1 MTYAKRRAIHDQNIN
16 HVVIRFLKQVIKK
29 LLAGFGLVIFK
40 RSTGIYIGEDETPAL
55 ALRLCET
62 VQPNIIDGGAH
73 KGAFVDAARRLS
85 PGAHFLCFEP
95 DPLLAASLQEKF
107 AGKAKVQ
114 IIQAAL
120 GSTRG
125 TATFNINR
133 SRACNSLASSD
144 GAATGVLGEL
154 MTTMERISV
163 EVTTLDDAMLNAG
176 MRSCDIVKLDLQ
188 GHDLEALSGA
198 AETLK
203 SAKVVIVEVWYAPVY
218 AGTVTYLKICEL
230 LQKSGFSIYTLAGLH
245 YSTKDRLLW
254 SDAIFLRADSA
265 QLAEPVTIT

>member
-1 MTYAKRRAIHDQNIN
+1 MPAAHVQSIN
-16 HVVIRFLKQVIKK
+16 HIVIRFLKQVIKR
-29 LLAGFGLVIFK
+29 LLASFGLVIFK

-55 ALRLCET
+55 ALRLCGA
-62 VQPNIIDGGAH
+62 VQPIIIDGGAH
-73 KGAFVDAARRLS
+73 KGGFVDAVRKLS
-85 PGAHFLCFEP
+85 PGARFLCFEP
-95 DPLLAASLQEKF
+95 DPLLAASLRDKF
-107 AGKAKVQ
+107 AGRPEVQ
-114 IIQAAL
+114 IVQAAL

-163 EVTTLDDAMLNAG
+163 EVTTLDDAMVKAG
-176 MRSCDIVKLDLQ
+176 MRTCDIVKLDLQ
-188 GHDLEALSGA
+188 GHDLQALSGA

-203 SAKVVIVEVWYAPVY
+203 SAKVVVVEVWYTPVY
-218 AGTVTYLKICEL
+218 AGTVTYFKICDFM
-230 LQKSGFSIYTLAGLH
+230 QRSGFLLYSLAGLH
-245 YSTKDRLLW
+245 YSTTDRLLW

-265 QLAEPVTIT
+265 QFAEPVTIT